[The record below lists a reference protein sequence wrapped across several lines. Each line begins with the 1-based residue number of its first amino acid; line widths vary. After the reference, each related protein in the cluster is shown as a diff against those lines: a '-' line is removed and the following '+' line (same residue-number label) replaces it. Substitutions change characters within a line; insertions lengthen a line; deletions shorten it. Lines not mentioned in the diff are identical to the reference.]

1 MESNGVRE
9 RMRDFHLKGGGITLL
24 CDVLSGEKAR
34 WKTLS
39 IVTPVSIQHA
49 HICVE
54 KGNGMYERV

>member
-1 MESNGVRE
+1 
-9 RMRDFHLKGGGITLL
+9 MRDFHLKGRGITLL

-39 IVTPVSIQHA
+39 IVTSVSIQHA